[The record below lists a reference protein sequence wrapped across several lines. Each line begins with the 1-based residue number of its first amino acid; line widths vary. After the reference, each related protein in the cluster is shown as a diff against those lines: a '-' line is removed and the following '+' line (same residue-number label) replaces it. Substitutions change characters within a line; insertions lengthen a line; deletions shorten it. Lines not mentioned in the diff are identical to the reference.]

1 MRLISYTFC
10 LLAPNVSD
18 TPVFA
23 DTPSTTDQETYILN
37 GTYRIVNVATGHW
50 AALLD
55 SNNQSGVVTITSNL
69 HQGSKVTSLFL
80 PELFLSNGD
89 RQWSVV
95 RHLRSQYKF
104 QSVHYECFAGHNPLP
119 RFGDLVLGADQ
130 RDEAACA
137 ALGIDRDMS
146 NVRWRPELAA
156 GREPPSWQN
165 SDIVREAG
173 ADGMIDRSR
182 GIVGGWHLTL
192 FRWNEPGAPTVSVAG
207 EALPCDYAASRAR
220 WDYPPGWTLRHF
232 E

>member
-1 MRLISYTFC
+1 MAA
-10 LLAPNVSD
+10 APFSRIGGRFYRAIIARRIAQVLDPPGPESAGRYHRRGQPALYI
-18 TPVFA
+18 TPMA
-23 DTPSTTDQETYILN
+23 D
-37 GTYRIVNVATGHW
+37 W
-50 AALLD
+50 AAIAVGNYMAEDGRPRVIVPLELD
-55 SNNQSGVVTITSNL
+55 
-69 HQGSKVTSLFL
+69 
-80 PELFLSNGD
+80 EA
-89 RQWSVV
+89 W
-95 RHLRSQYKF
+95 
-104 QSVHYECFAGHNPLP
+104 
-119 RFGDLVLGADQ
+119 VLDQ

-137 ALGIDRDMS
+137 ALGIARDMS